1 MSTAIALLRILLA
14 ILSLRGVRWAYVSFI
29 GLGLAYFPAKVG
41 FRLDPHPCQL
51 AFGVDLAVLS
61 LRNYPHIML
70 FGVFFLIS
78 YVHFAVSRSTR
89 AMATA
94 AVISLVMGVL
104 VELAQGV
111 TGSGNCRSR
120 DLIPDSAGV
129 LLGASVVVLVRP
141 VLAKVSWRLPK
152 WGFPRS

>member
-1 MSTAIALLRILLA
+1 MATAIALLRVLLA
-14 ILSLRGVRWAYVSFI
+14 ILSLRGVRWAYISFI
-29 GLGLAYFPAKVG
+29 ILGLAYFPAKVG

-61 LRNYPHIML
+61 LRNYPHIVL
-70 FGVFFLIS
+70 FGIFFLVS
-78 YVHFAVSRSTR
+78 YVHFAVRRSTR
-89 AMATA
+89 PMVTA
-94 AVISLVMGVL
+94 VVITLVMGVL

-129 LLGASVVVLVRP
+129 LLGAAAVAVVRP
-141 VLAKVSWRLPK
+141 VLARVSWRLPK

>member
-29 GLGLAYFPAKVG
+29 ILGLAYFPAKVG

-51 AFGVDLAVLS
+51 AFGADLAVLS
-61 LRNYPHIML
+61 LGNSPHIVL
-70 FGVFFLIS
+70 FGIFFLIS
-78 YVHFAVSRSTR
+78 YVHFAVRRSTR
-89 AMATA
+89 PMVTA
-94 AVISLVMGVL
+94 AVITLVMGVL

-129 LLGASVVVLVRP
+129 LLGAAVVVMLRP
-141 VLAKVSWRLPK
+141 VLAKVSWRLPR

>member
-29 GLGLAYFPAKVG
+29 ILGLAYFPAKVG

-51 AFGVDLAVLS
+51 VFGVDLAVLS
-61 LRNYPHIML
+61 LANYPHIVL
-70 FGVFFLIS
+70 FGIFFLIS
-78 YVHFAVSRSTR
+78 YVHFAVRRSPR
-89 AMATA
+89 PLLTA
-94 AVISLVMGVL
+94 AVITLVMGVL

-129 LLGASVVVLVRP
+129 LLGDAVVSMLRIVH
-141 VLAKVSWRLPK
+141 ATVSSRLMTWR
-152 WGFPRS
+152 FPSS